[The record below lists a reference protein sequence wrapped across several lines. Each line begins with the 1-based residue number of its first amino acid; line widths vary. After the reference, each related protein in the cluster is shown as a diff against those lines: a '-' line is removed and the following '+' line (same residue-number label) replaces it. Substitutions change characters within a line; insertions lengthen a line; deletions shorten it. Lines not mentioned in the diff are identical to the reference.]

1 VPTWVGWGQVGV
13 PGSVFVLIRSAGRCQ
28 TSPPVSS
35 AETTY
40 LERVAAAKASLARLD
55 ARGGRLANLRLATF
69 LLAVGLALATLFGKL
84 PGGGFLAALAVMAG
98 YTALAVRHAKVLREE
113 RTAKTVLL
121 LNQRGL
127 QRLAGKWRD
136 FPSQG
141 ERYRV
146 DGHLYAGDLDVFGH
160 GSLFQRLDETS
171 TEAGEKLLAG
181 WLSAPTKIAVEISGR
196 QAALKELAAQIDF
209 RQRLVSETRQ
219 VVAQKADPSRFIR
232 WVENGSSIA
241 SLKWAFV
248 LAHLLPVVTFGLWL
262 GVQLRV
268 LLDWVPYVG
277 LGLQIAVVVITSR
290 RLAEMYGQLTMGEL
304 GFVQF
309 EHTFEAID
317 AQQFSDPLLCRLKS
331 GLSTGGPPVSQ
342 RLKHFE
348 RLHGF
353 ASLRSAKEIHWIINA
368 LLLWDLH
375 FLFRIERWRSELG
388 TGVRG
393 WFESLAQL
401 EALSSMATWVY
412 ENPAYAWPE
421 VDEGPV
427 HFQAVQLGHPLLDN
441 PVRNDLALDGPGT
454 AVVITGSNMSGK
466 TTLMRAMGL
475 NTVIALAG
483 MPVCARSFQVSVVQ
497 VLTSMRVKD
506 SLERG
511 VSYFYAEVQRIKAVL
526 DVAKAN
532 PNQTL
537 FLLDEL
543 LMGTNTRERQIAS
556 RELMRMLLST
566 GASGALTTHDLS
578 LTELASYPGVK
589 VRNVHFR
596 DLEKD
601 GEMTF
606 DYVLRDGVVETT
618 NALEVLRRAGVDIP

>member
-1 VPTWVGWGQVGV
+1 
-13 PGSVFVLIRSAGRCQ
+13 L
-28 TSPPVSS
+28 SS

-40 LERVAAAKASLARLD
+40 LERVATAKARLAQLD

-69 LLAVGLALATLFGKL
+69 LIAVGLALATLFGKL
-84 PGGGFLAALAVMAG
+84 PGWGFLAALGSMAI
-98 YTALAVRHAKVLREE
+98 YAALAVRHAKVIREE

-121 LNQRGL
+121 LNERGL
-127 QRLAGKWRD
+127 QRLAGKWRE

-146 DGHLYAGDLDVFGH
+146 EGHLYVGDLDVFGQ

-171 TEAGEKLLAG
+171 TQAGEKLLAG
-181 WLSAPTKIAVEISGR
+181 WLSAPTKSAAEIKAR
-196 QAALKELAAQIDF
+196 QSALKELAPLIDF
-209 RQRLVSETRQ
+209 RQTLVSETRQ
-219 VVAQKADPSRFIR
+219 VVVQKADPSKFIR

-241 SLKWAFV
+241 SLKWAFA
-248 LAHLLPVVTFGLWL
+248 LAHVLPLVTFGLWV
-262 GVQLRV
+262 GVQARV

-277 LGLQIAVVVITSR
+277 LGLQIAVVVITSPK
-290 RLAEMYGQLTMGEL
+290 LAEMYAQLAMGEQ

-317 AQQFSDPLLCRLKS
+317 AQQFSDPLLGRLKT
-331 GLSTGGPPVSQ
+331 GLATGGPPVSQ

-353 ASLRSAKEIHWIINA
+353 ASLRSAKEVHWLVNA

-401 EALSSMATWVY
+401 EAFSSMATWAY
-412 ENPAYAWPE
+412 ENPTHAWPE

-427 HFQAVQLGHPLLDN
+427 HFEGKALGHPLLDN
-441 PVRNDLALDGPGT
+441 PVRNDLALEGPGT

-483 MPVCARSFQVSVVQ
+483 MPVAAESLKVSVAQ

-532 PNQTL
+532 PGKTL

-606 DYVLRDGVVETT
+606 DYVLREGVVETT
-618 NALEVLRRAGVDIP
+618 NALEVLRRAGVDIRE

>member
-1 VPTWVGWGQVGV
+1 VTT
-13 PGSVFVLIRSAGRCQ
+13 AH
-28 TSPPVSS
+28 
-35 AETTY
+35 TTY
-40 LERVAAAKASLARLD
+40 LQRAATAKTRLGELD

-69 LLAVGLALATLFGKL
+69 LGASALALSTLFGKL
-84 PGGGFLAALAVMAG
+84 PGWGFLAALGSMAI
-98 YTALAVRHAKVLREE
+98 YAALAVRHAKVIREE

-121 LNQRGL
+121 LNERGL
-127 QRLAGKWRD
+127 QRLEGKWRE

-141 ERYRV
+141 EKHRLE
-146 DGHLYAGDLDVFGH
+146 GHLYSGDLDVFGH

-171 TEAGEKLLAG
+171 TQAGEKLLAQ
-181 WLSAPTKIAVEISGR
+181 WLSEPAKSASELTAR
-196 QAALKELAAQIDF
+196 QSALKALAPLIDF
-209 RQRLVSETRQ
+209 RQTLVSETRQ
-219 VVAQKADPSRFIR
+219 VVAQKADPARFIR

-241 SLKWAFV
+241 SLKWAFA
-248 LAHLLPVVTFGLWL
+248 LAHVLPLVTFGLWV

-268 LLDWVPYVG
+268 LLDWAPYLG
-277 LGLQIAVVVITSR
+277 LGLQIAIVVITSPK
-290 RLAEMYGQLTMGEL
+290 LAEMYAQLALGEQ

-317 AQQFSDPLLCRLKS
+317 AQQFGDPLLARLKN

-342 RLKHFE
+342 RLKRFE

-353 ASLRSAKEIHWIINA
+353 ASLRSAKEVHWIVNA

-393 WFESLAQL
+393 WFESLSQL
-401 EALSSMATWVY
+401 EALSSMATWAY
-412 ENPAYAWPE
+412 ENPGYAWP
-421 VDEGPV
+421 VIDEGPV
-427 HFQAVQLGHPLLDN
+427 HFEATGLGHPLLDQ
-441 PVRNDLALDGPGT
+441 PVRNDIALEGPGT

-483 MPVCARSFQVSVVQ
+483 MPVAAASLKVSLVQ

-526 DVAKAN
+526 DIAKAN
-532 PNQTL
+532 PNHTL

-556 RELMRMLLST
+556 RGLMRMLLST
-566 GASGALTTHDLS
+566 GAAGALTTHDLS

-601 GEMTF
+601 GQMTF
-606 DYVLRDGVVETT
+606 DYVLREGVVETT
-618 NALEVLRRAGVDIP
+618 NALEVLRRAGVDIRE

>member
-1 VPTWVGWGQVGV
+1 MSNLAALST
-13 PGSVFVLIRSAGRCQ
+13 
-28 TSPPVSS
+28 
-35 AETTY
+35 AEATY
-40 LERVAAAKASLARLD
+40 AQRVATAKASLAQLD
-55 ARGGRLANLRLATF
+55 ARGGLFANLRLATF
-69 LLAVGLALATLFGKL
+69 LIAAVLLLVTIFGKL
-84 PGGGFLAALAVMAG
+84 PSWGFLAALGTMIVYAV
-98 YTALAVRHAKVLREE
+98 LAVRHAKVIREE
-113 RTAKTVLL
+113 RRVKTVLL
-121 LNQRGL
+121 LNERGL

-141 ERYRV
+141 EKYRV
-146 DGHLYAGDLDVFGH
+146 DGHLYVGDLDVFGH

-171 TEAGEKLLAG
+171 TQAGEKLLAG
-181 WLSAPTKIAVEISGR
+181 WLSTPTKS
-196 QAALKELAAQIDF
+196 AALIVERQKALAELAALIDF
-209 RQRLVSETRQ
+209 RQTLVSETRQ
-219 VVAQKADPSRFIR
+219 VAAQKADPSRFIR
-232 WVENGSSIA
+232 WVENGSSIS
-241 SLKWAFV
+241 SLKWAFM
-248 LAHLLPVVTFGLWL
+248 LAHVLPLVTFGLWV
-262 GVQLRV
+262 GVQLR
-268 LLDWVPYVG
+268 LLQDWAPYLG
-277 LGLQIAVVVITSR
+277 LGLQIAVVVITSPK
-290 RLAEMYGQLTMGEL
+290 LAEMYAQLAMGEQ

-317 AQQFSDPLLCRLKS
+317 GQAFTDPLLSRLKT
-331 GLSTGGPPVSQ
+331 GLATGGPPVSQ
-342 RLKHFE
+342 RLKAFE

-353 ASLRSAKEIHWIINA
+353 ASLRSAKEVHWLVNA

-388 TGVRG
+388 AGVRG
-393 WFESLAQL
+393 WFDSLSQL
-401 EALSSMATWVY
+401 EALSSLATWAY
-412 ENPAYAWPE
+412 ENPTYAWPE
-421 VDEGPV
+421 VDDGPV
-427 HFQAVQLGHPLLDN
+427 HFEGIALGHPLLDQ
-441 PVRNDLALDGPGT
+441 PVRNDLILDGPGT

-483 MPVCARSFQVSVVQ
+483 IPVCATSLKLSVVQ

-511 VSYFYAEVQRIKAVL
+511 VSYFYAEVQRIKALL
-526 DVAKAN
+526 DVAKGN
-532 PNQTL
+532 PGKTL

-596 DLEKD
+596 DQEKD
-601 GEMTF
+601 GNMTF
-606 DYVLRDGVVETT
+606 DYVLREGVVETT
-618 NALEVLRRAGVDIP
+618 NALEVLRRAGVDIKES

>member
-1 VPTWVGWGQVGV
+1 MTT
-13 PGSVFVLIRSAGRCQ
+13 AH
-28 TSPPVSS
+28 
-35 AETTY
+35 TTY
-40 LERVAAAKASLARLD
+40 TERVATAKARLAELD

-69 LLAVGLALATLFGKL
+69 LLAIGLALATLFGKL
-84 PGGGFLAALAVMAG
+84 PGWGFLAALGTMAI
-98 YTALAVRHAKVLREE
+98 YAALAVRHAKVIREE

-121 LNQRGL
+121 LNERGL
-127 QRLAGKWRD
+127 QRLAGKWRE

-141 ERYRV
+141 EKYRI
-146 DGHLYAGDLDVFGH
+146 DAHLYVGDLDVFGH

-171 TEAGEKLLAG
+171 TQAGEKLLAG
-181 WLSAPTKIAVEISGR
+181 WLSEPTKSASDVAAR
-196 QAALKELAAQIDF
+196 QSALKELAPLIDF
-209 RQRLVSETRQ
+209 RQTLVSETRQ

-241 SLKWAFV
+241 ALKWAFA
-248 LAHLLPVVTFGLWL
+248 LAHVLPLVTFGLWV

-268 LLDWVPYVG
+268 LLDWVPYIG
-277 LGLQIAVVVITSR
+277 LGLQIAIVVITSPK
-290 RLAEMYGQLTMGEL
+290 LAEMYAQLAMGEQ

-317 AQQFSDPLLCRLKS
+317 AQQFSDPLLSRLKT

-342 RLKHFE
+342 RLKRFE

-353 ASLRSAKEIHWIINA
+353 ASLRSAKEVHWIVNA

-393 WFESLAQL
+393 WFESLSQL
-401 EALSSMATWVY
+401 EALSSMATWAY
-412 ENPAYAWPE
+412 ENPSYAWPV

-427 HFQAVQLGHPLLDN
+427 HFDATALGHPLLDQ
-441 PVRNDLALDGPGT
+441 PVRNDIALEGPGT

-475 NTVIALAG
+475 NTVLALAG
-483 MPVCARSFQVSVVQ
+483 MPVAATSLKLSVVQ

-532 PNQTL
+532 PKKTL

-606 DYVLRDGVVETT
+606 DYVLREGVVETT
-618 NALEVLRRAGVDIP
+618 NALEVLRRAGVDIRE

>member
-1 VPTWVGWGQVGV
+1 M
-13 PGSVFVLIRSAGRCQ
+13 
-28 TSPPVSS
+28 SS
-35 AETTY
+35 AEATY
-40 LERVAAAKASLARLD
+40 VERVASAKVRLAELD
-55 ARGGRLANLRLATF
+55 AKGGRLANLRLATF
-69 LLAVGLALATLFGKL
+69 LIAVAVALATLFGKL
-84 PGGGFLAALAVMAG
+84 PGWGFLAALGSMAI
-98 YTALAVRHAKVLREE
+98 YAALAVRHAKVIREE

-121 LNQRGL
+121 LNERGL
-127 QRLAGKWRD
+127 QRLAGKWRE

-141 ERYRV
+141 DKHRV
-146 DGHLYAGDLDVFGH
+146 EGHLYVGDLDVFGH
-160 GSLFQRLDETS
+160 GSLFQLLDETS
-171 TEAGEKLLAG
+171 TQAGEKLLAG
-181 WLSAPTKIAVEISGR
+181 WLSAPSKSAVEIRER
-196 QAALKELAAQIDF
+196 QQALKELAPLIDF

-219 VVAQKADPSRFIR
+219 VVTQKADPSQFIR

-241 SLKWAFV
+241 SLKWAFAI
-248 LAHLLPVVTFGLWL
+248 AHVQPLLTYGLWI
-262 GVQLRV
+262 GVQMRL

-277 LGLQIAVVVITSR
+277 LGLQIAIVVITSPK
-290 RLAEMYGQLTMGEL
+290 LAAMYAQLAMGEQ

-317 AQQFSDPLLCRLKS
+317 AQQFSDPLLSRLKT

-342 RLKHFE
+342 RLKRFE

-353 ASLRSAKEIHWIINA
+353 ASLRSAKEVHWIVNA

-375 FLFRIERWRSELG
+375 FLFRIERWRSQLG
-388 TGVRG
+388 SGVRA
-393 WFESLAQL
+393 WFDSLSAL
-401 EALSSMATWVY
+401 EALSSLATFAY
-412 ENPAYAWPE
+412 ENPGHVWPE
-421 VDEGPV
+421 VDDGPV
-427 HFQAVQLGHPLLDN
+427 HFEAAQLGHPLLDH
-441 PVRNDLALDGPGT
+441 PVRNDLILEGPGT

-483 MPVCARSFQVSVVQ
+483 MPVCAQSLKVSVVQ

-526 DVAKAN
+526 DVARGN
-532 PNQTL
+532 PKKTL

-606 DYVLRDGVVETT
+606 DYVLREGVVETT
-618 NALEVLRRAGVDIP
+618 NALEVLRRAGVDIRE

>member
-1 VPTWVGWGQVGV
+1 M
-13 PGSVFVLIRSAGRCQ
+13 
-28 TSPPVSS
+28 SS

-40 LERVAAAKASLARLD
+40 LERVASAKERLAQLD

-69 LLAVGLALATLFGKL
+69 LAAAGLALATIFGFL
-84 PGGGFLAALAVMAG
+84 PGWGFLSALGTMGIYA
-98 YTALAVRHAKVLREE
+98 ALAVRHAKVIREE
-113 RTAKTVLL
+113 RTVKTLLL
-121 LNQRGL
+121 LNERGL
-127 QRLAGKWRD
+127 ARLAGKWRD

-141 ERYRV
+141 EKYRV
-146 DGHLYAGDLDVFGH
+146 EGHLYVGDLDVFGH

-171 TEAGEKLLAG
+171 TQAGEKLLAG
-181 WLSAPTKIAVEISGR
+181 WLAEPTKSAKEIISR
-196 QAALKELAAQIDF
+196 QAALKELAGLIDF

-219 VVAQKADPSRFIR
+219 VVAQKADPSKFIR
-232 WVENGSSIA
+232 WVENGSSIS
-241 SLKWAFV
+241 SLKWAFA
-248 LAHLLPVVTFGLWL
+248 LAHVLPLVTFGLWV
-262 GVQLRV
+262 GVQARV

-277 LGLQIAVVVITSR
+277 LGLQIAIVVVTSPK
-290 RLAEMYGQLTMGEL
+290 LAAMYAQLAMGEQ

-317 AQQFSDPLLCRLKS
+317 AQPFSDPLLRQLKA
-331 GLSTGGPPVSQ
+331 GLSTGGPAVSQ
-342 RLKHFE
+342 RLKRFE

-353 ASLRSAKEIHWIINA
+353 ASLRSAKEVHWLVNA

-393 WFESLAQL
+393 WFDSLSQL
-401 EALSSMATWVY
+401 EALSSMATWAY
-412 ENPAYAWPE
+412 ENPGCAWPE

-427 HFQAVQLGHPLLDN
+427 HFEAKALGHPLLDH
-441 PVRNDLALDGPGT
+441 PVLNDVVLEGPGT

-475 NTVIALAG
+475 NTILALAG
-483 MPVCARSFQVSVVQ
+483 MPVCARALKVSVSQ
-497 VLTSMRVKD
+497 VLTSMRVND

-526 DVAKAN
+526 DAAKAH
-532 PNQTL
+532 PGHTL

-578 LTELASYPGVK
+578 LTELANYPGVK

-606 DYVLRDGVVETT
+606 DYVLRDGVVQTT
-618 NALEVLRRAGVDIP
+618 NALEVLRRAGVDIPQ

>member
-1 VPTWVGWGQVGV
+1 MK
-13 PGSVFVLIRSAGRCQ
+13 L
-28 TSPPVSS
+28 
-35 AETTY
+35 
-40 LERVAAAKASLARLD
+40 LDAKGFKLANARLF
-55 ARGGRLANLRLATF
+55 TF
-69 LLAVGLALATLFGKL
+69 LLAAGLAIATVFGKL
-84 PGGGFLAALAVMAG
+84 PGWGFLAAIVSMAIYAV
-98 YTALAVRHAKVLREE
+98 LAVRHAKVIREE
-113 RTAKTVLL
+113 RTSKTVLL
-121 LNQRGL
+121 LNERGL
-127 QRLAGKWRD
+127 QRLAGKWRE
-136 FPSQG
+136 FPAQG
-141 ERYRV
+141 EKYRV

-171 TEAGEKLLAG
+171 TQAGEKLLAG
-181 WLSAPTKIAVEISGR
+181 WLSAPAKTAGEVEER
-196 QAALKELAAQIDF
+196 QRALKELAPLIDF

-241 SLKWAFV
+241 SLKWAFA
-248 LAHLLPVVTFGLWL
+248 LAHILPLVTFGLWVGAEL
-262 GVQLRV
+262 KL

-277 LGLQIAVVVITSR
+277 LGLQIAIVVVTSPK
-290 RLAEMYGQLTMGEL
+290 LAEMYAQLAMGEQ

-317 AQQFSDPLLCRLKS
+317 AQGFTDPLLARLKA
-331 GLSTGGPPVSQ
+331 GLATGGPPVSQ
-342 RLKHFE
+342 RLKRFE

-353 ASLRSAKEIHWIINA
+353 ASLKTAKEVHWIVNA

-393 WFESLAQL
+393 WFDSLAQL
-401 EALSSMATWVY
+401 EALSSLATWAY

-427 HFQAVQLGHPLLDN
+427 HFEAKQLGHPLLDK
-441 PVRNDLALDGPGT
+441 PVRNDVALEGPGT
-454 AVVITGSNMSGK
+454 ALVITGSNMSGK
-466 TTLMRAMGL
+466 TTLMRSMGL

-483 MPVCARSFQVSVVQ
+483 LPVCADALKVSVVQ

-532 PNQTL
+532 PKRTF

-556 RELMRMLLST
+556 RELMKMLLST
-566 GASGALTTHDLS
+566 GAAGALTTHDLS
-578 LTELASYPGVK
+578 LTELQAYPGVR

-596 DLEKD
+596 DEEKN
-601 GEMTF
+601 GNMTF
-606 DYVLRDGVVETT
+606 DYVLREGVVETT
-618 NALEVLRRAGVDIP
+618 NALEVLRRAGVEIPL

>member
-1 VPTWVGWGQVGV
+1 MST
-13 PGSVFVLIRSAGRCQ
+13 
-28 TSPPVSS
+28 
-35 AETTY
+35 AEAIYTG
-40 LERVAAAKASLARLD
+40 RVATAQAALARLD

-69 LLAVGLALATLFGKL
+69 LGAAGLALATLFGKL
-84 PGGGFLAALAVMAG
+84 PGWGFLAALGTMAI
-98 YTALAVRHAKVLREE
+98 YAALAVRHAKVIREE

-146 DGHLYAGDLDVFGH
+146 EGHLYAGDLDVFGH

-171 TEAGEKLLAG
+171 TQDGEKLLAS
-181 WLSAPTKIAVEISGR
+181 WLATPAKSADEITSR
-196 QAALKELAAQIDF
+196 QRALKELAGQIDF

-219 VVAQKADPSRFIR
+219 AVAQKADPARFIR
-232 WVENGSSIA
+232 WVENGSSIS
-241 SLKWAFV
+241 SLKWAFM
-248 LAHLLPVVTFGLWL
+248 LAHALPLVTFALWV
-262 GVQLRV
+262 GVELRV
-268 LLDWVPYVG
+268 FYDWVPYLG
-277 LGLQIAVVVITSR
+277 LGLQIAIVVITSPK
-290 RLAEMYGQLTMGEL
+290 LAEMYGQLSMGEQ

-317 AQQFSDPLLCRLKS
+317 AQPFADPLLSRLKA
-331 GLSTGGPPVSQ
+331 GLATGGPPVSA
-342 RLKHFE
+342 RLKRFE

-353 ASLRSAKEIHWIINA
+353 ASLRSAKEIHWLINA

-393 WFESLAQL
+393 WFDSLSQL
-401 EALSSMATWVY
+401 EALSSLATFAY
-412 ENPAYAWPE
+412 ENPEHAWPE
-421 VDEGPV
+421 VDDGPV
-427 HFQAVQLGHPLLDN
+427 HFEGKQVGHPLLDSA
-441 PVRNDLALDGPGT
+441 VRNDVLLQGPGT
-454 AVVITGSNMSGK
+454 ALVITGSNMSGK

-475 NTVIALAG
+475 NTVLALAG
-483 MPVCARSFQVSVVQ
+483 LPVCAAGLKVSVCQ

-526 DVAKAN
+526 DVARGN
-532 PNQTL
+532 PKTTL

-566 GASGALTTHDLS
+566 GAAGALTTHDLS
-578 LTELASYPGVK
+578 LTELASYPKGA

-596 DLEKD
+596 DQEKD

-606 DYVLRDGVVETT
+606 DYVLREGVVETT
-618 NALEVLRRAGVDIP
+618 NALEVLRRAGVEIPDER

>member
-1 VPTWVGWGQVGV
+1 M
-13 PGSVFVLIRSAGRCQ
+13 
-28 TSPPVSS
+28 S
-35 AETTY
+35 AENTY
-40 LERVAAAKASLARLD
+40 RDRVATAKTQLAQLD
-55 ARGGRLANLRLATF
+55 AKGGRFANLRLATF
-69 LLAVGLALATLFGKL
+69 LIAVGLALTTLFGRL
-84 PGGGFLAALAVMAG
+84 PGWGFLAALGTMAI
-98 YTALAVRHAKVLREE
+98 YAAFAVRHAKVIREE

-121 LNQRGL
+121 LNERGL
-127 QRLAGKWRD
+127 ARLAGKWRD

-146 DGHLYAGDLDVFGH
+146 DGHLYVGDLDVFGH

-171 TEAGEKLLAG
+171 TQTGEKLLAG
-181 WLSAPTKIAVEISGR
+181 WLSAPTKSIAEISAR
-196 QAALKELAAQIDF
+196 QNALKQLSPLIDF
-209 RQRLVSETRQ
+209 RQLLVSETRQ
-219 VVAQKADPSRFIR
+219 AVAQKADPSKFIR

-248 LAHLLPVVTFGLWL
+248 LAHILPLVTFGLWV
-262 GVQLRV
+262 GAQTQV
-268 LLDWVPYVG
+268 LLEWVPYLG
-277 LGLQIAVVVITSR
+277 LGLQIAVVVITAPK
-290 RLAEMYGQLTMGEL
+290 LAEMYAQLAMGEQ

-317 AQQFSDPLLCRLKS
+317 AQQFSDPLLSRLKL
-331 GLSTGGPPVSQ
+331 GLATGGPPVSK
-342 RLKHFE
+342 RLKAFE

-353 ASLRSAKEIHWIINA
+353 ASLRSAKEVHWIINA

-375 FLFRIERWRSELG
+375 FLFRIERWRSALG

-401 EALSSMATWVY
+401 EALSSMATWGY
-412 ENPAYAWPE
+412 ENPAHCWPE
-421 VDEGPV
+421 VDDSPV
-427 HFQAVQLGHPLLDN
+427 HFDAQQLGHPLLDA
-441 PVRNDLALDGPGT
+441 PVRNDVTLEGPGT
-454 AVVITGSNMSGK
+454 ALVITGSNMSGK

-475 NTVIALAG
+475 NTVMALAG
-483 MPVCARSFQVSVVQ
+483 MPVCASALKVSAVQ

-526 DVAKAN
+526 DVARAN
-532 PNQTL
+532 PQKTI

-566 GASGALTTHDLS
+566 GAAGALTTHDLS
-578 LTELASYPGVK
+578 LTELASDPKVK
-589 VRNVHFR
+589 VRNVHFC
-596 DLEKD
+596 DLEKN

-606 DYVLRDGVVETT
+606 DYLLRDGVVETT
-618 NALEVLRRAGVDIP
+618 NALDVLRRAGVDIRE